1 MKKMCLICGTVDE
14 TDALTCPADGEASW
28 QPVAEEPAPEQT
40 EPEAKPKKKK
50 AVAE

>member
-1 MKKMCLICGTVDE
+1 MKKKCLICGSVDE
-14 TDALTCPADGEASW
+14 TDALTCPGDGEASW
-28 QPVAEEPAPEQT
+28 EVVEEPAPEPT

>member
-1 MKKMCLICGTVDE
+1 MKKMCLICGQLDE
-14 TDALTCPADGEASW
+14 SDAVTCPADGEASW
-28 QPVAEEPAPEQT
+28 VPVEEPPAEP